1 MAFGSGAGGNFGG
14 FSYQVQGDLESYLA
28 TPKGEKNIAFM
39 SGHSPNKA
47 LLSKVQHDI
56 ETGRLNPSL
65 FDGNK
70 AAQKLIAQWQE
81 MQLFKEPD
89 SDGLIRLN
97 TSGRYWSPTLIRKL
111 MLTLPTQEKD
121 QTMQKLSAE
130 QQTMLRQSLE
140 KNPSQVLEMLAAQN
154 QCSFEDVIRC
164 LPEENVRQT
173 EGSRIVEILQAIAA
187 YTVISI
193 TNTAPPS
200 PFWNDRSWVKPL
212 ARSTLS
218 TATAA
223 PCLKSSSA
231 ATKQA
236 S

>member
-1 MAFGSGAGGNFGG
+1 
-14 FSYQVQGDLESYLA
+14 
-28 TPKGEKNIAFM
+28 M

-140 KNPSQVLEMLAAQN
+140 KKSRPSTGNAGRA
-154 QCSFEDVIRC
+154 
-164 LPEENVRQT
+164 
-173 EGSRIVEILQAIAA
+173 
-187 YTVISI
+187 
-193 TNTAPPS
+193 
-200 PFWNDRSWVKPL
+200 KPM
-212 ARSTLS
+212 
-218 TATAA
+218 
-223 PCLKSSSA
+223 
-231 ATKQA
+231 QF
-236 S
+236 